1 PTLTLNPFD
10 REVLI
15 PTAAEVMCDP
25 SGNISLEAAQA
36 GTYVPLGNGLP
47 TSDHCH
53 GYWARANLRAASL
66 PPGGWV
72 VKLSQEWWH
81 ADLYAVHSGVV
92 SVLRTGTALP
102 PQERAIA
109 SSNMVIPLPI
119 DTDDENIFYLHV
131 VGDTSR
137 YGESRSVGAV
147 IQQLDT

>member
-1 PTLTLNPFD
+1 MVVLSWLHMSLASRKWGSAHLLLWLWFAVGASSLYGLEPSHGPTLTLNPFD

-25 SGNISLEAAQA
+25 FGNISLEAAQA

-72 VKLSQEWWH
+72 VKLS
-81 ADLYAVHSGVV
+81 
-92 SVLRTGTALP
+92 
-102 PQERAIA
+102 
-109 SSNMVIPLPI
+109 
-119 DTDDENIFYLHV
+119 
-131 VGDTSR
+131 
-137 YGESRSVGAV
+137 
-147 IQQLDT
+147 